1 MGAFANYLKLLW
13 RQGVI
18 QVALVYVAVAV
29 GLFEAAG
36 AIKARWG
43 LPEWVD
49 HIGLA
54 VLVAGFLPV
63 IFLAWNLRGGA
74 AEIGPPETRNRSN
87 TGKAPTVAVLP
98 FANLSKEEDDEIFAD
113 GLLEDLIT
121 ILSMNSSLVVISRSS
136 SFAYKGQSPDIRE
149 VGRDLGARFVLE
161 GSVRRG
167 GDRLRITAQLI
178 DSTTGAHLWAEQYD
192 RPLADLFH
200 VQDDLVCGIAA
211 ALDAEV
217 DRAELARLRQ
227 ETHSISAWEEAVRS
241 SWLHERP
248 SLAQLPLAMA
258 HARKAIALDPEYALA
273 YARLGLA
280 HATAHQMLGEP
291 KDGENGRIAYENI
304 HKALALSPGDPRI
317 LGIACSSLS
326 HIGYSDEALP
336 LGLRALKLNPHEA
349 TIYGSVGNAYLRS
362 KNSEKA
368 LQYYAVE
375 ERLAPKSI
383 WLNPRYLYRGI
394 AHLQLRQP
402 EKAVAAFTRAVTG
415 DPSFEQGWLALAAAE
430 VLNGDLP
437 AGAAAVKKLRA
448 LNDKLP
454 MEAWARPLAAGI
466 EAPIGEE
473 TAAAFRTAWAVADAG
488 A

>member
-1 MGAFANYLKLLW
+1 MGAFANYLKRLW
-13 RQGVI
+13 GKGVI
-18 QVALVYVAVAV
+18 QVALIYVAVAV

-43 LPEWVD
+43 LPGWVD
-49 HIGLA
+49 QVGLA

-63 IFLAWNLRGGA
+63 FFLAWNLRGAGSD
-74 AEIGPPETRNRSN
+74 IGPPEARNRRN

-98 FANLSKEEDDEIFAD
+98 FANLSREEEDEIFAD

-121 ILSMNSSLVVISRSS
+121 ILSMNTGLVVISRSS

-149 VGRDLGARFVLE
+149 VGADLGARFVLE

-167 GDRLRITAQLI
+167 GERLRITAQLI

-192 RPLADLFH
+192 RPLEDLFK

-217 DRAELARLRQ
+217 DRAELARLRH
-227 ETHSISAWEEAVRS
+227 ETDSVSAWAEAVRS

-248 SLAQLPLAMA
+248 SLAQLPRAMA

-280 HATAHQMLGEP
+280 HATAHQMTGEA

-304 HKALALSPGDPRI
+304 HKALALAPNDARI

-326 HIGYSDEALP
+326 HIGYADEALP

-349 TIYGSVGNAYLRS
+349 TIYGSVGNAFLRAR
-362 KNSEKA
+362 NSEKA

-394 AHLQLRQP
+394 AYLQMRDP
-402 EKAVAAFTRAVTG
+402 EKAAAAFTRAVTG

-430 VLNGDLP
+430 VLKGDVA
-437 AGAAAVKKLRA
+437 AGARAVKKLRA
-448 LNDKLP
+448 LNDTLP

-466 EAPIGEE
+466 QAPEGQEAAEAFRRAW
-473 TAAAFRTAWAVADAG
+473 AAAEAG
-488 A
+488 